1 MSEVATDAKVVL
13 INYLCDNCNKGI
25 VQCID
30 SRCEKD
36 DNGDF
41 QMIYTHKCP
50 VCGLVADL
58 ENIRYPYAK
67 IIPLDKNQFRNLTD
81 DEKL

>member
-1 MSEVATDAKVVL
+1 MSEVATDAKVV
-13 INYLCDNCNKGI
+13 IVNYLCDNCHKGL

-41 QMIYTHKCP
+41 QTTYTYQCP
-50 VCGLVADL
+50 VCGIVAELD
-58 ENIRYPYAK
+58 NIKYPYTK
-67 IIPLDKNQFRNLTD
+67 IVPIDKNQFINLTN
-81 DEKL
+81 DERL